1 MVLLSLDHAQHLKK
15 IFTYKEGPLMSCR
28 LDLACEISTPQRKD
42 GFPSYYLPL
51 YPPGTGAVRNKH
63 MVF

>member
-1 MVLLSLDHAQHLKK
+1 
-15 IFTYKEGPLMSCR
+15 MSCR

-51 YPPGTGAVRNKH
+51 YPPDTGAVFAPFI
-63 MVF
+63 VSFLVESSPA

>member
-1 MVLLSLDHAQHLKK
+1 
-15 IFTYKEGPLMSCR
+15 MSCR